1 MNNEF
6 SIRTLNP
13 EDEPIINNDIPEL
26 AIALL
31 PNFRRLGIGTKLLK
45 QTLIIAQNYFAAIS
59 LSIRADNPALRLY
72 QRIGFVPVAGSEVTN
87 RTGGKSFTMIYQ
99 LKSA

>member
-31 PNFRRLGIGTKLLK
+31 PNFRRLG
-45 QTLIIAQNYFAAIS
+45 
-59 LSIRADNPALRLY
+59 
-72 QRIGFVPVAGSEVTN
+72 
-87 RTGGKSFTMIYQ
+87 
-99 LKSA
+99 